1 MCASLTDVQS
11 NHNLTNLKCFRATSP
26 QIIYM
31 KGIHVTKKTKKSI
44 KTSFFF
50 GCVWTLFCVILQF
63 HTFTVKEF
71 NK

>member
-11 NHNLTNLKCFRATSP
+11 NHNLTNLKCFWATSP
-26 QIIYM
+26 QFIYI

-50 GCVWTLFCVILQF
+50 WVCMDPILCDTTISHIYSEGIQ
-63 HTFTVKEF
+63 
-71 NK
+71 